1 MIRKLFVLLAG
12 MLVTVAVY
20 AAGAQ
25 LRANHPDSYVVR
37 RGDTLWDISAKFLSK
52 PWLWPEIWQANPQV
66 RNPHLIYPGD
76 VLNLSFINGPR
87 LGLEPSV
94 HREGE
99 AVPAIP
105 LSELKIFLKDMRV
118 MDSSAVSSAPYVV
131 GLEEA
136 RLAGTV
142 GQNIYVRGLQ
152 GEPGQR
158 WAIVRPTHI
167 LRGFDQDD
175 PGKADLVGHT
185 LDSDASM
192 VEDPP
197 WREDTNNY
205 GHYGGDASLGV
216 ETSDGHHLSRGA
228 DLGVE
233 VSVIGTAETLRMGD
247 PSTLLLLDSTVE
259 IRSGDRVM
267 PLDDAPYDP
276 YFYPHAPKSVPADAK
291 VIGFA
296 DAMDAVGSRQ
306 VVLLSVGAK
315 DGVDNGQ
322 TYSIYEPGEAIHD
335 DVASSSW
342 HRGVGKM
349 VQLPDEYVGHVMV
362 FRTFNRVSYGLVM
375 DSLRPV
381 HVGGR
386 LRAPD

>member
-1 MIRKLFVLLAG
+1 MIMKIIVLLAG

-25 LRANHPDSYVVR
+25 LRADHPDSYTVR

-87 LGLEPSV
+87 LRLQPQV
-94 HREGE
+94 HPEGN
-99 AVPAIP
+99 AVTAIP
-105 LSELKIFLKDMRV
+105 LSELKMFLKDMRV
-118 MDSSAVSSAPYVV
+118 MDSNAVSSAPYVV

-136 RLAGTV
+136 RLRGAV

-158 WAIVRPTHI
+158 WAIVRPSHVF
-167 LRGFDQDD
+167 RGFEQQDPND
-175 PGKADLVGHT
+175 AENGIVSHE
-185 LDSDASM
+185 LDSNAAM
-192 VEDPP
+192 VNAP
-197 WREDTNNY
+197 WSENSRND
-205 GHYGGDASLGV
+205 GHYGKGD
-216 ETSDGHHLSRGA
+216 

-247 PSTLLLLDSTVE
+247 PSTLLLLNSTQE
-259 IRSGDRVM
+259 IRSGDRIM
-267 PLDDAPYDP
+267 PVDDSPYDAF
-276 YFYPHAPKSVPADAK
+276 YYPHAPKSVPANAH
-291 VIGFA
+291 VNGFA

-306 VVLLSVGAK
+306 VVMLSIGAK

-322 TYSIYEPGEAIHD
+322 TFTIYEPGETIHD
-335 DVASSSW
+335 DVASNSW
-342 HRGVGKM
+342 RRGVGQT
-349 VQLPDEYVGHVMV
+349 VTLPDEYVGHVMV
-362 FRTFNRVSYGLVM
+362 FRTFDRVSYVLVM
-375 DSLRPV
+375 DGLRPV
-381 HVGGR
+381 HIGGR
-386 LRAPD
+386 LRMPE

>member
-1 MIRKLFVLLAG
+1 MIMKIIVLLAG

-25 LRANHPDSYVVR
+25 LRADHPDSYTVR

-87 LGLEPSV
+87 LRLQPQV
-94 HREGE
+94 HPEGN
-99 AVPAIP
+99 AVTAIP
-105 LSELKIFLKDMRV
+105 LSELKMFLKDMRV
-118 MDSSAVSSAPYVV
+118 MDSNAVSSAPYVV

-136 RLAGTV
+136 RLRGAV

-158 WAIVRPTHI
+158 WAIVRPSHVF
-167 LRGFDQDD
+167 RGFEQQDPND
-175 PGKADLVGHT
+175 AENGIVSHE
-185 LDSDASM
+185 LDSNAAM
-192 VEDPP
+192 VNAP
-197 WREDTNNY
+197 WSENSRND
-205 GHYGGDASLGV
+205 GHYGKGD
-216 ETSDGHHLSRGA
+216 

-247 PSTLLLLDSTVE
+247 PSTLLLLNSTQE
-259 IRSGDRVM
+259 IRSGDRIM
-267 PLDDAPYDP
+267 PVDDSPYDAF
-276 YFYPHAPKSVPADAK
+276 YYPHAPKSVPANAH
-291 VIGFA
+291 VNGFA

-306 VVLLSVGAK
+306 VVMLSIGAK

-322 TYSIYEPGEAIHD
+322 TFTIYEPGETIHD
-335 DVASSSW
+335 DVASNSW
-342 HRGVGKM
+342 RRGVGKT
-349 VQLPDEYVGHVMV
+349 VTLPDEYVGHVMV
-362 FRTFNRVSYGLVM
+362 FRTFDRVSYGLVM
-375 DSLRPV
+375 DGLRPV
-381 HVGGR
+381 HIGGR
-386 LRAPD
+386 LRMPE